1 MFRGRR
7 PIPPSET
14 RRRRTTTVTRG
25 SFSSSITLG
34 SDRSLLP
41 WLVVTSPLHR
51 VTRRTSDTSER
62 HGNRGWAPSHAGR
75 GDQPAVP
82 WSEGGDS
89 SLSFL
94 ITSLRQARPKGA
106 ADPTRWR
113 GGDGRGHH
121 TNLWLTS
128 ERLGW
133 WWRLFPR
140 IVLHSLWSFRS
151 ETRLRDEQRDGHH
164 FQHFSSFILVSH
176 GKRKEM
182 LKVILYYII
191 ITKGERSEPAEGS
204 RVLRFHLSDHSTL
217 PRERSGFREQR
228 EA

>member
-1 MFRGRR
+1 MVLR
-7 PIPPSET
+7 PHSLT
-14 RRRRTTTVTRG
+14 HAVRRTRNLANCLWAWRILHVTG
-25 SFSSSITLG
+25 GGQGDKTLEPSTKGNECHSPSSIL
-34 SDRSLLP
+34 S
-41 WLVVTSPLHR
+41 
-51 VTRRTSDTSER
+51 
-62 HGNRGWAPSHAGR
+62 AP
-75 GDQPAVP
+75 
-82 WSEGGDS
+82 
-89 SLSFL
+89 
-94 ITSLRQARPKGA
+94 QARPKGA

-191 ITKGERSEPAEGS
+191 ITVGPEPRAASVGS
-204 RVLRFHLSDHSTL
+204 HDGRKWVIWY
-217 PRERSGFREQR
+217 
-228 EA
+228 